1 MQNRKYC
8 RRWRRESALCGIWA
22 ARIRPASAGHR
33 RQTHPAR
40 FRLLLFLV
48 VALLCLTG
56 IDLLLRPRIA
66 RALREQGG
74 AAASQILSQ
83 TTLQV
88 LEELEVTYEDLVE
101 ITRNDTGEIRSIE
114 TNSLELNR
122 IKSLLEQRVIA
133 ALNDRGVCEWEIPLG
148 SLLGSEYLSGRGP
161 MIPLRI
167 QPAGS
172 MTTEFE
178 SRFQAAGI
186 NQTSHRIVLNLALSL
201 TTFVPLHG
209 AAVTVHTNF
218 IVADTI
224 IVGEVPDYYTNITG
238 GDIGSSGLY
247 AHLPDTLDIGGG
259 IGTQSQAGTD
269 VQILGRC
276 V

>member
-1 MQNRKYC
+1 MQNRRYH
-8 RRWRRESALCGIWA
+8 RRWHPKCGWRGIG
-22 ARIRPASAGHR
+22 RGRTRSASAGYR
-33 RQTHPAR
+33 RRTSSVR
-40 FRLLLFLV
+40 FRLVLFV
-48 VALLCLTG
+48 VVVLLCLTG
-56 IDLLLRPRIA
+56 ADLLLRPRIA
-66 RALREQGG
+66 RVLRQQGQ
-74 AAASQILSQ
+74 AAASRILSQ

-88 LEELEVTYEDLVE
+88 LEELGVTYEELAE
-101 ITRNDTGEIRSIE
+101 ITRNDSGEIRSIE
-114 TNSLELNR
+114 TNSLALNR
-122 IKSLLEQRVIA
+122 IKSLLEQRVTA

-186 NQTSHRIVLNLALSL
+186 NQTSHRIVLNLTLSL

-218 IVADTI
+218 IVADTV

-238 GDIGSSGLY
+238 GEIGSSGLY
-247 AHLPDTLDIGGG
+247 AHLPDTLDIEALPG
-259 IGTQSQAGTD
+259 IG
-269 VQILGRC
+269 
-276 V
+276 